1 MKIQHFVGGG
11 IAIAVLFIAAER
23 WYEHPTYGRGVAALY
38 AAARA
43 VIVLS
48 G

>member
-1 MKIQHFVGGG
+1 MKTYHVVSG
-11 IAIAVLFIAAER
+11 IVAVTFFIVAVER

-43 VIVLS
+43 AIVLS